1 VRHFNIYIKQKIIDN
16 SKLPLT
22 NIIIEELA
30 RSTEVLSHA
39 YTTMDAYLPY
49 LAAES
54 SMMI

>member
-39 YTTMDAYLPY
+39 YTTIDAYLPY